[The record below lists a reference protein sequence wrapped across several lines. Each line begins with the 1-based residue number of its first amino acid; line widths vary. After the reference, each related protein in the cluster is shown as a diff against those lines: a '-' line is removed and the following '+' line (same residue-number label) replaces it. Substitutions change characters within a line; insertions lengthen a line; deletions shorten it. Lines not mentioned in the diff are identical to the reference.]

1 MPRLMRHTRRQAP
14 LRVAKQ
20 PGGKGNRSQPTPN
33 RSPEIHSHSSRRA
46 LKVLHRTVNAD
57 VEPLLLSRH
66 RSLIGEYMAARTL
79 PFSWLSGKMVAYH
92 MGWADEAGRPHVVK
106 TGKLVRPSLC
116 LWACSALGED
126 SALALP
132 AAAAIE
138 WFHNFTLVHDDIQDD
153 DRRRHGRETVWSLWG
168 VPQGI
173 NAGDAMQALAFLSI
187 ARDAAHPERAVRAI
201 AAIASAG
208 LTVIEGQCLD
218 LELEGKVDTTLRAY
232 LRMVAAKTGALLGAS
247 VESGAL
253 LAGADP
259 ARAAQFRRAGRLLGT
274 AFQIRDD
281 WLGTYGD
288 PSVTGKSSSGDAS
301 RYKMTFPVVA
311 GVRAMSTLQ
320 RRRLRELFRD
330 QQDDPEPKLRAL
342 LDEVS
347 GDALTRSAAERYAE
361 KSVDAIARSGISKDA
376 LGEFEEVA
384 YYVATRSR

>member
-1 MPRLMRHTRRQAP
+1 M
-14 LRVAKQ
+14 
-20 PGGKGNRSQPTPN
+20 
-33 RSPEIHSHSSRRA
+33 RRA
-46 LKVLHRTVNAD
+46 KARAAAGNAD

-66 RSLIGEYMAARTL
+66 RSRISEYMRERAL

-116 LWACSALGED
+116 LWACSALGEE
-126 SALALP
+126 SASALP

-168 VPQGI
+168 IPQGI

-218 LELEGKVDTTLRAY
+218 LELEGQVDTTLRAY

-259 ARAAQFRRAGRLLGT
+259 VTAAQFRRAGRLLGT

-288 PSVTGKSSSGDAS
+288 PALTGKSSSGDAS

-320 RRRLRELFRD
+320 RRRLREIFRTRHE
-330 QQDDPEPKLRAL
+330 DPEPKLRAL
-342 LDEVS
+342 LDEV
-347 GDALTRSAAERYAE
+347 GCDELTREAAQRYAA
-361 KSVDAIARSGISKDA
+361 KAVSVIARTGIDA
-376 LGEFEEVA
+376 EALEAFQEVA

>member
-1 MPRLMRHTRRQAP
+1 M
-14 LRVAKQ
+14 
-20 PGGKGNRSQPTPN
+20 
-33 RSPEIHSHSSRRA
+33 RRA
-46 LKVLHRTVNAD
+46 MARAAAGNAD

-66 RSLIGEYMAARTL
+66 RSLISDYMRKRAL

-92 MGWADEAGRPHVVK
+92 MGWADEAGRPHAVK

-116 LWACSALGED
+116 LWACGALGGQTAD
-126 SALALP
+126 ALP

-138 WFHNFTLVHDDIQDD
+138 WFHNFTLVHDDIQDN
-153 DRRRHGRETVWSLWG
+153 DRTRHGRETVWSLWG
-168 VPQGI
+168 VPQAI

-187 ARDAAHPERAVRAI
+187 ARDATHPNRAIRAI

-218 LELEGKVDTTLRAY
+218 LELEGQVDTALRAY

-247 VESGAL
+247 VEAGAL
-253 LAGADP
+253 LAGSENAT
-259 ARAAQFRRAGRLLGT
+259 AAQFRRAGRLLGT

-281 WLGTYGD
+281 WLGMYGD
-288 PSVTGKSSSGDAS
+288 PAVTGKSSSGDAG

-320 RRRLRELFRD
+320 RRRLREIFRARHE
-330 QQDDPEPKLRAL
+330 DPEPKLRAL
-342 LDEVS
+342 LDEVGCDELTREAAQRYAAKAAS
-347 GDALTRSAAERYAE
+347 VIARTGVDADALEA
-361 KSVDAIARSGISKDA
+361 
-376 LGEFEEVA
+376 FQEVA